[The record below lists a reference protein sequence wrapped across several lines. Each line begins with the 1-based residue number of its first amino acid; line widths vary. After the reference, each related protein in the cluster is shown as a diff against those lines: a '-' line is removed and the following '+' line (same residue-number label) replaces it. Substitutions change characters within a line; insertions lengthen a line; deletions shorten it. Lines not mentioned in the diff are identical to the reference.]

1 MAVQKFVKKTV
12 RLLELERQAEIE
24 ETRLLQDQVS
34 PKELQ
39 RRGVCLLKLGVVEQS
54 VGLYGRS
61 LLTLRPGHAGG
72 ARELPSHTFTPGDI
86 VGLTL
91 SSEARPGAPQLSG
104 VVSYVTTAAISVA
117 FDESVDVLSL
127 DGDALYNVV
136 KLANDVTYKRLK
148 RALKDL
154 ETYEHTCSCH
164 LIQVLFGEA
173 ELSSPLTQLT
183 FPGATSDVIDW
194 CNPSL
199 NESQR
204 EAVQFAL
211 RQREVAVIHGPPGT
225 GKTTAVVEIIAQA
238 VRQKLKVLATAPSN
252 VAVDNLVERL
262 AGYGVHAVRLGHP
275 ARLQEGIKHFSL
287 DALLAGSDGARIV
300 QDVRKDMTKTLS
312 QMKRCRGKAGEYQA
326 LRQEM
331 KHLRRELRE
340 REEKASL
347 EILGGAD
354 VVLATNT
361 GATPDG
367 PLRLLPRKHFD
378 LVVIDECAQ
387 ALEVSCWIPLQYAG
401 RCVLAGDHLQLP
413 PTIISHKAAAQGL
426 NVSLMERVISLHGDQ
441 VVRMLTTQYRMHQDI
456 MAWPSAQLYQGKLV
470 AHQSVA
476 SHLLCDLAPVEENE
490 DTSLPLLLLDT
501 TGCDLWEM
509 DVPSDQ
515 SKGNKGEADLT
526 RTHVERLINSGVC
539 QEDIAVI
546 SPYNLQVELLRQ
558 HLSSKYP
565 RLEIKSIDGFQGREK
580 EAVVISLVRSNE
592 NREVGFLAEDRRINV
607 AITRA
612 RRHLAVI
619 CDSET
624 VSHHKFLSSLMD
636 YMSTHGEVRSA
647 HQYRNEVVSVVDYV
661 STHEEVRSA
670 HQYKNGE
677 CSELHVH
684 GEVSHYSVVGYIS
697 THGEVR
703 SSECSGLHVYISTH
717 GEVRSV
723 QQYSNESEVTV
734 SADYS
739 KVPVNVTRKQASK
752 ETSGSAQT
760 TENNKA
766 TEKADVA
773 AEAKK
778 EQQPSAEVRQLEKK
792 ETSDESKT
800 DPHLQKQQVINS
812 TQKSNDPNVDLEQ
825 DGSHQTCDDTI
836 GGAKPKRKRNRNRN
850 KNKTSQENNTDNN
863 TASDQKQT
871 ITTAKEE
878 IETPTPDFATCE
890 HCGKN
895 LPKANLELHTMHCQR
910 VAELKGKLHTAS
922 APKEKPHTAQKN
934 SSSRQEN
941 KRRPKS
947 GKKKQGGKNMLD
959 DKEDEN
965 DDLDALLARV
975 VKEDHSCH
983 YERCKNSV
991 ATVGQFCV
999 HCRKLYCL
1007 SHHMP
1012 EVHGCGADAHMEA
1025 RAKLS
1030 KDTIVEGKL
1039 YAGSKKKL
1047 KPEQRAYLQ
1056 RKLDKKLTDMEEKR
1070 QPKRPTE
1077 K

>member
-72 ARELPSHTFTPGDI
+72 AKELPSHTFTPGDI
-86 VGLTL
+86 VGLTP

-104 VVSYVTTAAISVA
+104 VVSYVTTAAISIA

-136 KLANDVTYKRLK
+136 KLANDITYKRLK

-183 FPGATSDVIDW
+183 FPGASSDVIDW

-275 ARLQEGIKHFSL
+275 ARLQDTIKHFSL
-287 DALLAGSDGARIV
+287 DALLAGSDGARIL

-347 EILGGAD
+347 EILGGVD

-426 NVSLMERVISLHGDQ
+426 SVSLMERVIGLHGDQ
-441 VVRMLTTQYRMHQDI
+441 IVRMLTTQYRMHRDI

-470 AHQSVA
+470 AHESVA

-647 HQYRNEVVSVVDYV
+647 HQY
-661 STHEEVRSA
+661 
-670 HQYKNGE
+670 
-677 CSELHVH
+677 
-684 GEVSHYSVVGYIS
+684 
-697 THGEVR
+697 
-703 SSECSGLHVYISTH
+703 
-717 GEVRSV
+717 
-723 QQYSNESEVTV
+723 SNESEVTV

-739 KVPVNVTRKQASK
+739 NVPVNVTRKQASK
-752 ETSGSAQT
+752 ETSGSTQT
-760 TENNKA
+760 TEHIQA
-766 TEKADVA
+766 TEKTSDVA
-773 AEAKK
+773 AEEKK
-778 EQQPSAEVRQLEKK
+778 DQQPSGEVRQQERNK
-792 ETSDESKT
+792 TSDESKT
-800 DPHLQKQQVINS
+800 DPLLQKQQVINS

-922 APKEKPHTAQKN
+922 TPKEKPHTAQKN
-934 SSSRQEN
+934 PSSKQEN

-947 GKKKQGGKNMLD
+947 GKKKQGGKNVQD
-959 DKEDEN
+959 NKEDEN

-1047 KPEQRAYLQ
+1047 RPEQRAYLQ
-1056 RKLDKKLTDMEEKR
+1056 RKLDKKLTGMEEKR

>member
-39 RRGVCLLKLGVVEQS
+39 RRGVCLLKLGVAEQS

-86 VGLTL
+86 VGLTP
-91 SSEARPGAPQLSG
+91 SSEARPGATQVSG
-104 VVSYVTTAAISVA
+104 VVSYVTTTAISVA
-117 FDESVDVLSL
+117 FDESIDVLSL
-127 DGDALYNVV
+127 DGDALYNIV

-154 ETYEHTCSCH
+154 ETYEHTCSSH
-164 LIQVLFGEA
+164 LVQVLFGEA

-183 FPGATSDVIDW
+183 FPGATSDTIDW

-225 GKTTAVVEIIAQA
+225 GKTTAVVEIITQA
-238 VRQKLKVLATAPSN
+238 VKQKLKVLATAPSN

-262 AGYGVHAVRLGHP
+262 AGYGIHAIRLGHP
-275 ARLQEGIKHFSL
+275 ARLQEGIKRFSL
-287 DALLAGSDGARIV
+287 DALLAGSDGAKIV

-312 QMKRCRGKAGEYQA
+312 QMKKCRGKAGEYQA

-331 KHLRRELRE
+331 KHLRKELRE

-347 EILGGAD
+347 EILAGAD

-361 GATPDG
+361 GASPDG
-367 PLRLLPRKHFD
+367 PLKLLPRKHFD

-426 NVSLMERVISLHGDQ
+426 SVSLMERVIGLHGDQ
-441 VVRMLTTQYRMHQDI
+441 IVRMLTTQYRMHRDI
-456 MAWPSAQLYQGKLV
+456 MAWPSTELYKGKLV
-470 AHQSVA
+470 AHESVA

-490 DTSLPLLLLDT
+490 DTALPLLLVDT

-526 RTHVERLINSGVC
+526 RTHVERLIQSGVC

-558 HLSSKYP
+558 HLSCKYP
-565 RLEIKSIDGFQGREK
+565 RLEIKSVDGFQGREK

-612 RRHLAVI
+612 RRHLAII

-647 HQYRNEVVSVVDYV
+647 HQY
-661 STHEEVRSA
+661 
-670 HQYKNGE
+670 
-677 CSELHVH
+677 
-684 GEVSHYSVVGYIS
+684 
-697 THGEVR
+697 
-703 SSECSGLHVYISTH
+703 
-717 GEVRSV
+717 
-723 QQYSNESEVTV
+723 SNDSEVTV

-739 KVPVNVTRKQASK
+739 NVPVNVHRKQAPK
-752 ETSGSAQT
+752 ETSGSIQTKGADTCT
-760 TENNKA
+760 TEKG
-766 TEKADVA
+766 DVT
-773 AEAKK
+773 AEGKQ
-778 EQQPSAEVRQLEKK
+778 EPQPSEDVGPLEKK
-792 ETSDESKT
+792 EESDESKT
-800 DPHLQKQQVINS
+800 GTLLQNQQAVDT
-812 TQKSNDPNVDLEQ
+812 TQKANNPTIEQ
-825 DGSHQTCDDTI
+825 DGSPQI
-836 GGAKPKRKRNRNRN
+836 SESVGGTKPKRKRNRNRN
-850 KNKTSQENNTDNN
+850 KNKFSQENIPNDNTEVN
-863 TASDQKQT
+863 QKQT
-871 ITTAKEE
+871 ITTEKEQT
-878 IETPTPDFATCE
+878 ETLASNFATCE
-890 HCGKN
+890 HCGKE
-895 LPKANLELHTMHCQR
+895 LPKPNLELHTMHCRR
-910 VAELKGKLHTAS
+910 VAELKGKLQAAN
-922 APKEKPHTAQKN
+922 APREKVQAPPKQA
-934 SSSRQEN
+934 SSRQEN

-947 GKKKQGGKNMLD
+947 GKKKQGGRNLD
-959 DKEDEN
+959 EKEDEN
-965 DDLDALLARV
+965 DDFDAMLARV
-975 VKEDHSCH
+975 VREDHSCH

-991 ATVGQFCV
+991 ATVGQFCT

-1012 EVHGCGADAHMEA
+1012 EVHGCGEDAHMEA
-1025 RAKLS
+1025 RARLS
-1030 KDTIVEGKL
+1030 KDTIVDGKL
-1039 YAGSKKKL
+1039 YAGSQKKL
-1047 KPEQRAYLQ
+1047 KPEKRAYLQ
-1056 RKLDKKLTDMEEKR
+1056 RKLDKKLSGMEEKR
-1070 QPKRPTE
+1070 QPKRPSE

>member
-72 ARELPSHTFTPGDI
+72 AKELPSHTFTPGDI
-86 VGLTL
+86 VGLTP

-127 DGDALYNVV
+127 DSDALYNVV

-183 FPGATSDVIDW
+183 FPGANSADVIDW

-275 ARLQEGIKHFSL
+275 ARLQEAIKHFSL
-287 DALLAGSDGARIV
+287 DALLAGSDGSRIV

-426 NVSLMERVISLHGDQ
+426 NVSLMERVIGLHGDQ
-441 VVRMLTTQYRMHQDI
+441 IVRMLTTQYRMHQDI
-456 MAWPSAQLYQGKLV
+456 MAWPSAQLYNGKLV
-470 AHQSVA
+470 AH
-476 SHLLCDLAPVEENE
+476 HDLAPVEENE

-647 HQYRNEVVSVVDYV
+647 HQY
-661 STHEEVRSA
+661 
-670 HQYKNGE
+670 
-677 CSELHVH
+677 
-684 GEVSHYSVVGYIS
+684 SH
-697 THGEVR
+697 
-703 SSECSGLHVYISTH
+703 
-717 GEVRSV
+717 
-723 QQYSNESEVTV
+723 ESEVTV

-739 KVPVNVTRKQASK
+739 NVPVNVTRKQASK
-752 ETSGSAQT
+752 QTTQT
-760 TENNKA
+760 TEPSKA

-778 EQQPSAEVRQLEKK
+778 EQQASTEVRPLEKK
-792 ETSDESKT
+792 DTSDESKT
-800 DPHLQKQQVINS
+800 DPLLQKQQRNHKPLRK
-812 TQKSNDPNVDLEQ
+812 TRHQGKRTRDGQK
-825 DGSHQTCDDTI
+825 
-836 GGAKPKRKRNRNRN
+836 
-850 KNKTSQENNTDNN
+850 
-863 TASDQKQT
+863 
-871 ITTAKEE
+871 
-878 IETPTPDFATCE
+878 
-890 HCGKN
+890 
-895 LPKANLELHTMHCQR
+895 
-910 VAELKGKLHTAS
+910 AE
-922 APKEKPHTAQKN
+922 
-934 SSSRQEN
+934 
-941 KRRPKS
+941 
-947 GKKKQGGKNMLD
+947 KKKQGGKNVLD
-959 DKEDEN
+959 DEDEN

-991 ATVGQFCV
+991 ATVAV
-999 HCRKLYCL
+999 L
-1007 SHHMP
+1007 SESSHAR
-1012 EVHGCGADAHMEA
+1012 GARLWADAHMEA

>member
-39 RRGVCLLKLGVVEQS
+39 RRGVCLLKLGVTEQS

-72 ARELPSHTFTPGDI
+72 AKELPSHTFTPGDI
-86 VGLTL
+86 VGLTP
-91 SSEARPGAPQLSG
+91 SSEARPGATQVSG

-117 FDESVDVLSL
+117 FDESIDILSL
-127 DGDALYNVV
+127 DGDALYNIV

-154 ETYEHTCSCH
+154 ETYEHTCSSH
-164 LIQVLFGEA
+164 LVQVLFGEA

-183 FPGATSDVIDW
+183 FPGATSDGIDW
-194 CNPSL
+194 CNMLL

-211 RQREVAVIHGPPGT
+211 RQREVSVIHGPPGT
-225 GKTTAVVEIIAQA
+225 GKTTAVVEIITQA
-238 VRQKLKVLATAPSN
+238 VKQKLKVLATAPSN

-262 AGYGVHAVRLGHP
+262 AGYGIHAIRLGHP
-275 ARLQEGIKHFSL
+275 ARLQEGIKRFSL
-287 DALLAGSDGARIV
+287 DALLAGSDGAKIV

-312 QMKRCRGKAGEYQA
+312 KMKKCRGKAGEYQA

-331 KHLRRELRE
+331 KHLRKELRE

-347 EILGGAD
+347 EILAGAD

-361 GATPDG
+361 GASPDG
-367 PLRLLPRKHFD
+367 PLKLLPRKHFD

-426 NVSLMERVISLHGDQ
+426 NVSLMERVIGLHGDQ
-441 VVRMLTTQYRMHQDI
+441 IVRMLTTQYRMHSDI
-456 MAWPSAQLYQGKLV
+456 MAWPSAELYKGKLV
-470 AHQSVA
+470 AHESVA
-476 SHLLCDLAPVEENE
+476 SHLLCDLPAVEENE
-490 DTSLPLLLLDT
+490 DTALPLLLVDT

-509 DVPSDQ
+509 DVPADQ

-526 RTHVERLINSGVC
+526 RTHVERLIQSGVC

-565 RLEIKSIDGFQGREK
+565 RLEIKSVDGFQGREK

-612 RRHLAVI
+612 RRHLTVI

-624 VSHHKFLSSLMD
+624 ISHHKFLSSLMG

-647 HQYRNEVVSVVDYV
+647 H
-661 STHEEVRSA
+661 
-670 HQYKNGE
+670 
-677 CSELHVH
+677 
-684 GEVSHYSVVGYIS
+684 
-697 THGEVR
+697 
-703 SSECSGLHVYISTH
+703 
-717 GEVRSV
+717 
-723 QQYSNESEVTV
+723 QYSNESEVTV

-739 KVPVNVTRKQASK
+739 NVPVNVHRKQASK
-752 ETSGSAQT
+752 EASGSTQT
-760 TENNKA
+760 QEPKTTNND
-766 TEKADVA
+766 DVT
-773 AEAKK
+773 AEVKQ
-778 EQQPSAEVRQLEKK
+778 EVQPSVNVGQVEKK

-800 DPHLQKQQVINS
+800 EPLYQKQQAVQNE
-812 TQKSNDPNVDLEQ
+812 QKAKDPTVELEQ
-825 DGSHQTCDDTI
+825 DGSLQTSESV
-836 GGAKPKRKRNRNRN
+836 GGTKPKRKRNRNRN
-850 KNKTSQENNTDNN
+850 KNKSSYENNTLSDNN
-863 TASDQKQT
+863 TESNQKQT
-871 ITTAKEE
+871 ITTEKD
-878 IETPTPDFATCE
+878 ETETLTSNFVTCE
-890 HCGKN
+890 HCGKE
-895 LPKANLELHTMHCQR
+895 LPKPNLELHTMHCKR
-910 VAELKGKLHTAS
+910 VAELKGKLQAAS
-922 APKEKPHTAQKN
+922 APKEKPQAAPKQP
-934 SSSRQEN
+934 SSSLEN

-947 GKKKQGGKNMLD
+947 RKKKQTVD
-959 DKEDEN
+959 EKEDES

-1007 SHHMP
+1007 SHHIP
-1012 EVHGCGADAHMEA
+1012 EVHGCGDDAHMEA
-1025 RAKLS
+1025 RARLS

-1039 YAGSKKKL
+1039 YAGSQKKL
-1047 KPEQRAYLQ
+1047 KPEKRAYLQ

-1070 QPKRPTE
+1070 QPKRPSE
-1077 K
+1077 N